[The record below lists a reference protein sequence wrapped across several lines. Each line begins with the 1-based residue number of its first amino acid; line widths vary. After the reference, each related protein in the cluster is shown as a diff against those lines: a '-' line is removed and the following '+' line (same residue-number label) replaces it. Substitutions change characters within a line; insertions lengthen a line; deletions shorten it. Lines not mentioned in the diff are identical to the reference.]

1 MKILL
6 LGLSGSGKSTLSK
19 LVGDK
24 YKLDVYE
31 ADDEVEKH
39 NGGVWP
45 DDDNIITQ
53 GFEIANKKALLS
65 DNIVY
70 VTSWLEQDKIKEF
83 HKSGF
88 EIIEMHADFDT
99 LIDRKRKRDNITLDK
114 IEKFKNTYTEY
125 FNTILPIEMVEYY
138 KLSIDTTTLTTD
150 EILKNVIAPHIS
162 E

>member
-31 ADDEVEKH
+31 ADDEVEKL
-39 NGGVWP
+39 NGGLWP

-53 GFEIANKKALLS
+53 RFEIANKKALLS
-65 DNIVY
+65 DNMVY
-70 VTSWLEQDKIKEF
+70 VSSWLEQDKIKAF
-83 HKSGF
+83 YNSGF

-150 EILKNVIAPHIS
+150 EILKNIIAQHIS
-162 E
+162 